1 MKKLDVTTREYKSGF
16 RAKVIRRPLFAQ
28 KFMGIIVDF
37 GGSDPQKLC
46 GGAHFLEH
54 KLFTKKNGDIS
65 QRFEAVGASTNAFTT
80 YDETMFYAS
89 FTEHWRQVL
98 PLIFELVGTTHFT
111 KSNVTKEAKIIA
123 QELAMYQD
131 DPNWQVN
138 YELMQMM
145 FPKTNLAE
153 DLTGT
158 KASLKKMTPEIL
170 QEIYDNNYISGR
182 MEFVA
187 CGGFSENQTKEV
199 LREVG
204 KLESKYLISKKVA
217 PKKLTLVSPQK
228 QHNTIIESDL
238 ATSRVG
244 IGIRLPD
251 FEKVDLK
258 NSTAQTIFEMMLQ
271 AKLGVT
277 SPWFERMQKQGI
289 LNSPMELQ
297 VSYTTEGN
305 FATIIGASNK
315 PDLFLENIKSQLL
328 EVPITKEAF
337 VFQKKEA
344 LAQTIREFDDLSTVA
359 IEEAEYG
366 LENEDFNTAAYVI
379 QSLSFSEFYTAIDNI
394 LAKSDIF
401 TLSLIHIS
409 EPTRPY

>member
-80 YDETMFYAS
+80 YNETMFYAS

-328 EVPITKEAF
+328 EGPITKEAF

-401 TLSLIHIS
+401 TTILKGK
-409 EPTRPY
+409 EEAN

>member
-80 YDETMFYAS
+80 YNETMFYAS

-98 PLIFELVGTTHFT
+98 PLIFELVGATHFT

-258 NSTAQTIFEMMLQ
+258 NSTAQTIFEMMFQ

-401 TLSLIHIS
+401 TTILKGK
-409 EPTRPY
+409 EEAN

>member
-65 QRFEAVGASTNAFTT
+65 QRFEAVDAYTNAFTT
-80 YDETMFYAS
+80 YNETMFYAS

-401 TLSLIHIS
+401 TTILKGK
-409 EPTRPY
+409 EEAN

>member
-1 MKKLDVTTREYKSGF
+1 MKKLDVTTRDYKSGF

-54 KLFTKKNGDIS
+54 KLFAKKNGDIS
-65 QRFEAVGASTNAFTT
+65 QQFEAVGASTNAFTT
-80 YDETMFYAS
+80 YNETMFYAS

-98 PLIFELVGTTHFT
+98 PLIFELVGTTYFT

-170 QEIYDNNYISGR
+170 QEIYDNNYVSGR

-204 KLESKYLISKKVA
+204 KLEHKYLISKKVA
-217 PKKLTLVSPQK
+217 PKKSTLVSPKK
-228 QHNTIIESDL
+228 QHNTIIDSDL

-244 IGIRLPD
+244 IGIRLTN
-251 FEKVDLK
+251 FEKVSLK
-258 NSTAQTIFEMMLQ
+258 NSTAQTILEMMLQ

-277 SPWFERMQKQGI
+277 SPWFEEMQKQGI

-315 PDLFLENIKSQLL
+315 PDLFLENTKNQLL
-328 EVPITKEAF
+328 EVPISKEAF

-366 LENEDFNTAAYVI
+366 LENEDFNTAAHVI
-379 QSLSFSEFYTAIDNI
+379 QSLSFNEFYTAIDNI

-401 TLSLIHIS
+401 TTILKGK
-409 EPTRPY
+409 EEAD

>member
-1 MKKLDVTTREYKSGF
+1 MKKLDVTTRDYKSRF

-80 YDETMFYAS
+80 YNETMFYAS

-217 PKKLTLVSPQK
+217 PKKLILVSPQK

-251 FEKVDLK
+251 FEKVGLK

-401 TLSLIHIS
+401 TTILKGK
-409 EPTRPY
+409 EEAD

>member
-1 MKKLDVTTREYKSGF
+1 MKKLDVTTRDYKSGF

-65 QRFEAVGASTNAFTT
+65 QQFEAVGASTNAFTT
-80 YDETMFYAS
+80 YNETMFYAS

-98 PLIFELVGTTHFT
+98 PLIFELVGTTYFT

-170 QEIYDNNYISGR
+170 QEIYDNNYVSGR

-199 LREVG
+199 LREVE
-204 KLESKYLISKKVA
+204 KLERKYLISKKVA
-217 PKKLTLVSPQK
+217 PKKLTLVSPKK
-228 QHNTIIESDL
+228 QHNTIIDSDL

-244 IGIRLPD
+244 IGIRLPN
-251 FEKVDLK
+251 FEKVGLK
-258 NSTAQTIFEMMLQ
+258 NSTAQTILEMMLQ

-277 SPWFERMQKQGI
+277 SPWFEEMQKQRI

-315 PDLFLENIKSQLL
+315 PDLFLENTKNQLL
-328 EVPITKEAF
+328 EVPISKEAF

-366 LENEDFNTAAYVI
+366 LENEDFNTAAHVI
-379 QSLSFSEFYTAIDNI
+379 QSLSFNEFYTAIDNI

-401 TLSLIHIS
+401 TTILKGK
-409 EPTRPY
+409 EEAD

>member
-1 MKKLDVTTREYKSGF
+1 MKKLDVTTRDYKSGF

-54 KLFTKKNGDIS
+54 KLFAKKNGDIS
-65 QRFEAVGASTNAFTT
+65 QQFEAVGASTNAFTT
-80 YDETMFYAS
+80 YNETMFYAS

-98 PLIFELVGTTHFT
+98 PLIFELVGTTYFT

-158 KASLKKMTPEIL
+158 KASLKKMTPQIL
-170 QEIYDNNYISGR
+170 QEIYDNNYVSGR

-204 KLESKYLISKKVA
+204 KLERKYLISKKVA
-217 PKKLTLVSPQK
+217 PKKITLVSPKK
-228 QHNTIIESDL
+228 QHNTIIDSDL

-244 IGIRLPD
+244 IGIRLPN
-251 FEKVDLK
+251 FEKVGLK
-258 NSTAQTIFEMMLQ
+258 NSTAQTILEMMLQ

-277 SPWFERMQKQGI
+277 SPWFEEMQKQGI

-297 VSYTTEGN
+297 VFYTTEGN

-315 PDLFLENIKSQLL
+315 PDLFLENTKNQLL
-328 EVPITKEAF
+328 EVPISKEAF

-366 LENEDFNTAAYVI
+366 LENEDFNTAAHVI
-379 QSLSFSEFYTAIDNI
+379 QSLSFNEFYTAIDNI

-401 TLSLIHIS
+401 TTILKGK
-409 EPTRPY
+409 EEAD

>member
-1 MKKLDVTTREYKSGF
+1 MKKLDVTTRDYKSGF

-54 KLFTKKNGDIS
+54 KLFAKKNGDIS
-65 QRFEAVGASTNAFTT
+65 QQFEAVGASTNAFTT
-80 YDETMFYAS
+80 YNETMFYAS

-98 PLIFELVGTTHFT
+98 PLIFELVGTTYFT

-158 KASLKKMTPEIL
+158 KASLKNMTPEIL
-170 QEIYDNNYISGR
+170 QEIYDNNYVSGR

-204 KLESKYLISKKVA
+204 KLERKYLISKKVA
-217 PKKLTLVSPQK
+217 PKKLTLVSPKK
-228 QHNTIIESDL
+228 QHNTIIDSDL

-244 IGIRLPD
+244 IGIRLPS
-251 FEKVDLK
+251 FEKVGLK
-258 NSTAQTIFEMMLQ
+258 NSTAQTILEMMLQ

-277 SPWFERMQKQGI
+277 SPWFEEMQKQGI

-315 PDLFLENIKSQLL
+315 PDLVLENTKNQLL
-328 EVPITKEAF
+328 EVPISKEAF

-366 LENEDFNTAAYVI
+366 LENEDFNTAAHVI
-379 QSLSFSEFYTAIDNI
+379 QSLSFNEFYTAIDNI

-401 TLSLIHIS
+401 TTILKGK
-409 EPTRPY
+409 EEAD

>member
-1 MKKLDVTTREYKSGF
+1 MKKLDVTTRDYKSGF

-54 KLFTKKNGDIS
+54 KLFAKKNGDIS
-65 QRFEAVGASTNAFTT
+65 QQFEAVGASTNAFTT
-80 YDETMFYAS
+80 YNETMFYAS

-98 PLIFELVGTTHFT
+98 PLIFELVGTTYFT

-170 QEIYDNNYISGR
+170 QEIYDNNYVSGR

-204 KLESKYLISKKVA
+204 KLERKYLISKKVA
-217 PKKLTLVSPQK
+217 PKKLTLVSPKK
-228 QHNTIIESDL
+228 QHNTIIDSDL

-244 IGIRLPD
+244 IGIRLPN
-251 FEKVDLK
+251 FEKVGLK
-258 NSTAQTIFEMMLQ
+258 NSTAQTILEMMLQ

-277 SPWFERMQKQGI
+277 SPWFEEMQKQGI

-315 PDLFLENIKSQLL
+315 PDLFLENQLL
-328 EVPITKEAF
+328 EVPISKEAF

-366 LENEDFNTAAYVI
+366 LENEDFNTAAHVI
-379 QSLSFSEFYTAIDNI
+379 QSLSFNEFYTAIDNI

-401 TLSLIHIS
+401 TTILKGK
-409 EPTRPY
+409 EEAD

>member
-80 YDETMFYAS
+80 YNETMFYAS

-315 PDLFLENIKSQLL
+315 QDLFLENIKSQLL

-401 TLSLIHIS
+401 TTILKGK
-409 EPTRPY
+409 EEAN

>member
-80 YDETMFYAS
+80 YNETMFYAS

-258 NSTAQTIFEMMLQ
+258 NSTAQIIFEMMLQ

-401 TLSLIHIS
+401 TTILKGK
-409 EPTRPY
+409 EEAN

>member
-1 MKKLDVTTREYKSGF
+1 ME
-16 RAKVIRRPLFAQ
+16 VILRNCAVEL
-28 KFMGIIVDF
+28 I
-37 GGSDPQKLC
+37 
-46 GGAHFLEH
+46 FLEH

-80 YDETMFYAS
+80 YNETMFYAS

-401 TLSLIHIS
+401 TTILKGK
-409 EPTRPY
+409 EEAN

>member
-1 MKKLDVTTREYKSGF
+1 MKKLDVTTRDYKSGF

-54 KLFTKKNGDIS
+54 KLFAKKNGDIS
-65 QRFEAVGASTNAFTT
+65 QQFEAVGASTNAFTT
-80 YDETMFYAS
+80 YNETMFYAS

-98 PLIFELVGTTHFT
+98 PLIFELVGTTYFT

-158 KASLKKMTPEIL
+158 KASLKNMTPEIL
-170 QEIYDNNYISGR
+170 QEIYDNNYVSGR

-204 KLESKYLISKKVA
+204 KLERKYLISKKVA
-217 PKKLTLVSPQK
+217 PKKLTLVSPKK
-228 QHNTIIESDL
+228 QHNTIIDSDL

-244 IGIRLPD
+244 IGIRLPS
-251 FEKVDLK
+251 FEKVGLK
-258 NSTAQTIFEMMLQ
+258 NSTAQTILEMMLQ

-277 SPWFERMQKQGI
+277 SPWFEEMQKQGI

-305 FATIIGASNK
+305 FATIIGALNK
-315 PDLFLENIKSQLL
+315 PDLFLENTKNQLL
-328 EVPITKEAF
+328 EVPISKEAF

-366 LENEDFNTAAYVI
+366 LENEDFNTAAHVI
-379 QSLSFSEFYTAIDNI
+379 QSLSFNEFYTAIDNI

-401 TLSLIHIS
+401 TTILKGK
-409 EPTRPY
+409 EEAD

>member
-54 KLFTKKNGDIS
+54 KLFTKKNGNIS

-80 YDETMFYAS
+80 YNETMFYAS

-401 TLSLIHIS
+401 TTILKGK
-409 EPTRPY
+409 EEAN

>member
-80 YDETMFYAS
+80 YNETMFYAS

-217 PKKLTLVSPQK
+217 PKKLTWVSPQK

-401 TLSLIHIS
+401 TTILKGK
-409 EPTRPY
+409 EEAN

>member
-1 MKKLDVTTREYKSGF
+1 MKKLDVTTRDYKSGF

-54 KLFTKKNGDIS
+54 KLFAKKNGDIS
-65 QRFEAVGASTNAFTT
+65 QQFEAVGASTNAFTT
-80 YDETMFYAS
+80 YNETMFYAS

-98 PLIFELVGTTHFT
+98 PLIFELVGTTYFT

-158 KASLKKMTPEIL
+158 KASLKNMTPEIL
-170 QEIYDNNYISGR
+170 QEIYDNNYVSGR

-204 KLESKYLISKKVA
+204 KLERKYLISKKVA
-217 PKKLTLVSPQK
+217 PKKLTLVSPKK
-228 QHNTIIESDL
+228 QHNTIIDSDL

-244 IGIRLPD
+244 IGIRLPS
-251 FEKVDLK
+251 FEKVGLK
-258 NSTAQTIFEMMLQ
+258 NSTAQTILEMMLQ

-277 SPWFERMQKQGI
+277 SPWFEEMQKQGI

-315 PDLFLENIKSQLL
+315 PDLFLENTKNQLL
-328 EVPITKEAF
+328 EVPISKEAF

-344 LAQTIREFDDLSTVA
+344 LAQTIREFDDLSTVS

-366 LENEDFNTAAYVI
+366 LENEDFNTAAHVI
-379 QSLSFSEFYTAIDNI
+379 QSLSFNEFYTAIDNI

-401 TLSLIHIS
+401 TTILKGK
-409 EPTRPY
+409 EEAD

>member
-1 MKKLDVTTREYKSGF
+1 MKKLDVTTRDYKSGF

-54 KLFTKKNGDIS
+54 KLFAKKNGDIS
-65 QRFEAVGASTNAFTT
+65 QQFEAVGASTNAFTT
-80 YDETMFYAS
+80 YNETMFYAS

-98 PLIFELVGTTHFT
+98 PLIFELVGTTYFT

-158 KASLKKMTPEIL
+158 KASLKNMTPEIL
-170 QEIYDNNYISGR
+170 QEIYDNNYVSGR

-204 KLESKYLISKKVA
+204 KLERKYLISKKVA
-217 PKKLTLVSPQK
+217 PKKLTLVGPKK
-228 QHNTIIESDL
+228 QHNTIIDSDL

-244 IGIRLPD
+244 IGIRLPS
-251 FEKVDLK
+251 FEKVGLK
-258 NSTAQTIFEMMLQ
+258 NSTAQTILEMMLQ

-277 SPWFERMQKQGI
+277 SPWFEEMQKQGI

-315 PDLFLENIKSQLL
+315 PDLFLENTKNQLL
-328 EVPITKEAF
+328 EVPISKEAF

-366 LENEDFNTAAYVI
+366 LENEDFNTAAHVI
-379 QSLSFSEFYTAIDNI
+379 QSLSFNEFYTAIDNI

-401 TLSLIHIS
+401 TTILKGK
-409 EPTRPY
+409 EEAD

>member
-1 MKKLDVTTREYKSGF
+1 MKKLDVTTRDYKSGF

-54 KLFTKKNGDIS
+54 KLFAKKNGDIS
-65 QRFEAVGASTNAFTT
+65 QQFEAVGASTNAFTT
-80 YDETMFYAS
+80 YNETMFYAS

-98 PLIFELVGTTHFT
+98 PLIFELVGTTYFT

-158 KASLKKMTPEIL
+158 KASLKNMTPEIL
-170 QEIYDNNYISGR
+170 QEIYDNNYVSGR

-204 KLESKYLISKKVA
+204 KLERKYLISKKVA
-217 PKKLTLVSPQK
+217 PKKLTLVSPKK
-228 QHNTIIESDL
+228 QHNTIIDSDL

-244 IGIRLPD
+244 IGIRLPS
-251 FEKVDLK
+251 FEKVGLK
-258 NSTAQTIFEMMLQ
+258 NSTAQTILEIMLQ

-277 SPWFERMQKQGI
+277 SPWFEEMQKQGI

-315 PDLFLENIKSQLL
+315 PDLFLENTKNQLL
-328 EVPITKEAF
+328 EVPISKEAF

-366 LENEDFNTAAYVI
+366 LENEDFNTAAHVI
-379 QSLSFSEFYTAIDNI
+379 QSLSFNEFYTAIDNI

-401 TLSLIHIS
+401 TTILKGK
-409 EPTRPY
+409 EEAD

>member
-1 MKKLDVTTREYKSGF
+1 MKKLDVTTRKYKSGF

-80 YDETMFYAS
+80 YNETMFYAS

-217 PKKLTLVSPQK
+217 PKKLTWVSPQK

-394 LAKSDIF
+394 LTKSDIF
-401 TLSLIHIS
+401 TTILKGK
-409 EPTRPY
+409 EEAN

>member
-1 MKKLDVTTREYKSGF
+1 MKKLDVTTRDYKSGF

-54 KLFTKKNGDIS
+54 KLFAKKNGDIS
-65 QRFEAVGASTNAFTT
+65 QQFEAVGASTNAFTT
-80 YDETMFYAS
+80 YNETMFYAS

-98 PLIFELVGTTHFT
+98 PLIFELVGTTYFT

-158 KASLKKMTPEIL
+158 KASLKNMTPEIL
-170 QEIYDNNYISGR
+170 QEIYDNNYVSGR

-204 KLESKYLISKKVA
+204 KLERKYLISKKVA
-217 PKKLTLVSPQK
+217 PKKLTLVSPKK
-228 QHNTIIESDL
+228 QHNTIIDSDL

-244 IGIRLPD
+244 IGIRLPS
-251 FEKVDLK
+251 FEKVGLK
-258 NSTAQTIFEMMLQ
+258 NSTAQTILEMMLQ

-277 SPWFERMQKQGI
+277 SPWFEEMQKQGI

-315 PDLFLENIKSQLL
+315 PDLILENTKNQLL
-328 EVPITKEAF
+328 EVPISKEAF

-366 LENEDFNTAAYVI
+366 LENEDFNTAAHVI
-379 QSLSFSEFYTAIDNI
+379 QSLSFNEFYTAIDNI

-401 TLSLIHIS
+401 TTILKGK
-409 EPTRPY
+409 EEAD

>member
-1 MKKLDVTTREYKSGF
+1 MKKLDVTTRYYKSGF

-54 KLFTKKNGDIS
+54 KLFAKKNGDIS
-65 QRFEAVGASTNAFTT
+65 QQFEAVGASTNAFTT
-80 YDETMFYAS
+80 YNETMFYAS

-98 PLIFELVGTTHFT
+98 PLIFELVGTTYFT

-170 QEIYDNNYISGR
+170 QEIYDNNYVSGR

-199 LREVG
+199 LREVE
-204 KLESKYLISKKVA
+204 KLERKYLISKKVA
-217 PKKLTLVSPQK
+217 PKKLTLVSPKK
-228 QHNTIIESDL
+228 QHNTIIDSDL

-244 IGIRLPD
+244 IGIRLPN
-251 FEKVDLK
+251 FEKVGLK
-258 NSTAQTIFEMMLQ
+258 NSTAQTILEMMLQ

-277 SPWFERMQKQGI
+277 SPWFEEMQKQGI

-315 PDLFLENIKSQLL
+315 PDLFLENTKNQLL
-328 EVPITKEAF
+328 EVPISKEAF

-366 LENEDFNTAAYVI
+366 LENEDFNTAAHVI
-379 QSLSFSEFYTAIDNI
+379 QSLSFNEFYTAIDNI

-401 TLSLIHIS
+401 TTILKGK
-409 EPTRPY
+409 EEAD

>member
-1 MKKLDVTTREYKSGF
+1 MKKLDVTTRDYKSGF
-16 RAKVIRRPLFAQ
+16 RARVIRRPLFAQ

-54 KLFTKKNGDIS
+54 KLFAKKNGDIS
-65 QRFEAVGASTNAFTT
+65 QQFEAVGASTNAFTT
-80 YDETMFYAS
+80 YNETMFYAS

-98 PLIFELVGTTHFT
+98 PLIFELVGTTYFT

-170 QEIYDNNYISGR
+170 QEIYDNNYVSGR

-204 KLESKYLISKKVA
+204 KLERKYLISKKVA
-217 PKKLTLVSPQK
+217 PKKLTLVSPKK
-228 QHNTIIESDL
+228 QHNTIIDSDL

-244 IGIRLPD
+244 IGIRLPN
-251 FEKVDLK
+251 FEKVGLK
-258 NSTAQTIFEMMLQ
+258 NSTAQTILEMMLQ

-277 SPWFERMQKQGI
+277 SPWFEEMQKQRI

-315 PDLFLENIKSQLL
+315 PDLFLENTKNQLL
-328 EVPITKEAF
+328 EVPISKEAF

-366 LENEDFNTAAYVI
+366 LENEDFNTAAHVI
-379 QSLSFSEFYTAIDNI
+379 QSLSFNEFYTAIDNI

-401 TLSLIHIS
+401 TTILKGK
-409 EPTRPY
+409 EEAD

>member
-1 MKKLDVTTREYKSGF
+1 MKKLDVTTRDYKSGF

-54 KLFTKKNGDIS
+54 KLFAKKNGDIS
-65 QRFEAVGASTNAFTT
+65 QQFEAVGASTNAFTT
-80 YDETMFYAS
+80 YNETMFYAS

-98 PLIFELVGTTHFT
+98 PLIFELVGTTYFT

-158 KASLKKMTPEIL
+158 KASLKNMTPEIL
-170 QEIYDNNYISGR
+170 QEIYDNNYVSGR

-199 LREVG
+199 LREVR
-204 KLESKYLISKKVA
+204 KLERKYLISKKVA
-217 PKKLTLVSPQK
+217 PKKLTLVSPKK
-228 QHNTIIESDL
+228 QHNTIIDSDL

-244 IGIRLPD
+244 IGIRLPS
-251 FEKVDLK
+251 FEKVGLK
-258 NSTAQTIFEMMLQ
+258 NSTAQTILEMMLQ

-277 SPWFERMQKQGI
+277 SPWFEEMQKQGI

-315 PDLFLENIKSQLL
+315 PDLFLENTKNQLL
-328 EVPITKEAF
+328 EVPISKEAF

-366 LENEDFNTAAYVI
+366 LENEDFNTAAHVI
-379 QSLSFSEFYTAIDNI
+379 QSLSFNEFYTAIDNI

-401 TLSLIHIS
+401 TTILKGK
-409 EPTRPY
+409 EEAD

>member
-1 MKKLDVTTREYKSGF
+1 MKKLDVTSREYKSGF
-16 RAKVIRRPLFAQ
+16 RAKVIRRPLFTQ

-65 QRFEAVGASTNAFTT
+65 QQFEAIGASTNAFTT
-80 YDETMFYAS
+80 YNETMFYAS

-111 KSNVTKEAKIIA
+111 KSNVSNEAKIIA

-158 KASLKKMTPEIL
+158 KASLKKMTPDIL
-170 QEIYDNNYISGR
+170 QEIYDDNYVTSR

-187 CGGFSENQTKEV
+187 CGGFSENQTKEI
-199 LREVG
+199 LREVE
-204 KLESKYLISKKVA
+204 KLESKYLTSKNLA
-217 PKKLTLVSPQK
+217 PKKVKLVKLQK
-228 QHNTIIESDL
+228 QHNTVIESDL

-244 IGIRLPD
+244 VGIRLPE
-251 FEKVDLK
+251 FEKIGLK
-258 NSTAQTIFEMMLQ
+258 NSTAQSILEMMLQ

-277 SPWFERMQKQGI
+277 SPWFEKMQKQGI

-315 PDLFLENIKSQLL
+315 PDLFLENTKNQLL
-328 EVPITKEAF
+328 EVPISEDAF

-344 LAQTIREFDDLSTVA
+344 LAQTIREFDDLSTIA

-366 LENEDFNTAAYVI
+366 LENDDFNVAAQAI
-379 QSLSFSEFYTAIDNI
+379 QSLSFNEFYTAVDNI

-401 TLSLIHIS
+401 TTILKS
-409 EPTRPY
+409 EEEAN

>member
-1 MKKLDVTTREYKSGF
+1 MKKLDVTTRDYKSGF

-54 KLFTKKNGDIS
+54 KLFAKKNGDIS
-65 QRFEAVGASTNAFTT
+65 QQFEAVGASTNAFTT
-80 YDETMFYAS
+80 YNETMFYAS

-98 PLIFELVGTTHFT
+98 PLIFELVGTTYFT

-158 KASLKKMTPEIL
+158 KASLKKMTPQIL
-170 QEIYDNNYISGR
+170 QEIYDNNYVSGR

-204 KLESKYLISKKVA
+204 KLVRKYLISKKVA
-217 PKKLTLVSPQK
+217 PKKITLVSPKK
-228 QHNTIIESDL
+228 QHNTIIDSDL

-244 IGIRLPD
+244 IGIRLPN
-251 FEKVDLK
+251 FEKVGLK
-258 NSTAQTIFEMMLQ
+258 NSTAQTILEMMLQ

-277 SPWFERMQKQGI
+277 SPWFEEMQKQGI

-315 PDLFLENIKSQLL
+315 PDLFLENTKNQLL
-328 EVPITKEAF
+328 EVPISKEAF

-366 LENEDFNTAAYVI
+366 LENEDFNTAAHVI
-379 QSLSFSEFYTAIDNI
+379 QSLSFNEFYTAIDNI

-401 TLSLIHIS
+401 TTILKGK
-409 EPTRPY
+409 EEAD

>member
-46 GGAHFLEH
+46 GVAHFLEH

-80 YDETMFYAS
+80 YNETMFYAS

-401 TLSLIHIS
+401 TTILKGK
-409 EPTRPY
+409 EEAN

>member
-1 MKKLDVTTREYKSGF
+1 MKKLYVTTREYKSGF

-80 YDETMFYAS
+80 YNETMFYAS

-401 TLSLIHIS
+401 TTILKGK
-409 EPTRPY
+409 EEAN

>member
-1 MKKLDVTTREYKSGF
+1 MKKLDVTTRDYKSGF

-54 KLFTKKNGDIS
+54 KLFAKKNGDIS
-65 QRFEAVGASTNAFTT
+65 QQFEAVGASTNAFTT
-80 YDETMFYAS
+80 YNETMFYAS

-98 PLIFELVGTTHFT
+98 PLIFELVGTTYFT

-158 KASLKKMTPEIL
+158 KASLKNMTPEIL
-170 QEIYDNNYISGR
+170 QEIYDNNYVSGR

-204 KLESKYLISKKVA
+204 KLERKYLISKKVA
-217 PKKLTLVSPQK
+217 PKKLTLVSPKK
-228 QHNTIIESDL
+228 QHNTIIDSDL

-244 IGIRLPD
+244 IGIRLPS
-251 FEKVDLK
+251 FEKVGLK
-258 NSTAQTIFEMMLQ
+258 NSTAQTILEMMLQ

-277 SPWFERMQKQGI
+277 SPWFEEMQKQGI

-315 PDLFLENIKSQLL
+315 PDLFLENTKNQLL
-328 EVPITKEAF
+328 EVPISKEAF

-366 LENEDFNTAAYVI
+366 LENEDFNTAAHVI
-379 QSLSFSEFYTAIDNI
+379 QSLSFNEFHTAIDNI

-401 TLSLIHIS
+401 TTILKGK
-409 EPTRPY
+409 EEAD

>member
-1 MKKLDVTTREYKSGF
+1 MKKLDVTTRDYKSGF

-54 KLFTKKNGDIS
+54 KLFAKKNGDIS
-65 QRFEAVGASTNAFTT
+65 QQFEAVGASTNAFTT
-80 YDETMFYAS
+80 YNETMFYAS

-98 PLIFELVGTTHFT
+98 PLIFELVGTTYFT

-170 QEIYDNNYISGR
+170 QEIYDNNYVSGR

-204 KLESKYLISKKVA
+204 KLERKYLISKKVA
-217 PKKLTLVSPQK
+217 PKKLTLVSLKK
-228 QHNTIIESDL
+228 QHNTIIDSDL

-244 IGIRLPD
+244 IGIRLPN
-251 FEKVDLK
+251 FEKVGLK
-258 NSTAQTIFEMMLQ
+258 NSTAQTILEMMLQ

-277 SPWFERMQKQGI
+277 SPWFEEMQKQGI

-315 PDLFLENIKSQLL
+315 PDLFLENTKNQLL
-328 EVPITKEAF
+328 EVPISKEAF

-366 LENEDFNTAAYVI
+366 LENEDFNTAAHVI
-379 QSLSFSEFYTAIDNI
+379 QSLSFNEFYTAIDNI

-401 TLSLIHIS
+401 TTILKGK
-409 EPTRPY
+409 EEAD

>member
-401 TLSLIHIS
+401 TTILKGK
-409 EPTRPY
+409 EEAN

>member
-1 MKKLDVTTREYKSGF
+1 MKKLDVTTRDYKSGF

-54 KLFTKKNGDIS
+54 KLFAKKNGDIS
-65 QRFEAVGASTNAFTT
+65 QQFEAVGASTNAFTT
-80 YDETMFYAS
+80 YNETMFYAS

-98 PLIFELVGTTHFT
+98 PLIFELVGTTYFT

-158 KASLKKMTPEIL
+158 KASLKNMTPEIL
-170 QEIYDNNYISGR
+170 QEIYDNNYVSGR

-204 KLESKYLISKKVA
+204 KLERKYLISKKVA
-217 PKKLTLVSPQK
+217 PKKLTLVSPKK
-228 QHNTIIESDL
+228 QHNTIIDSDL

-244 IGIRLPD
+244 IGIRLPS
-251 FEKVDLK
+251 FEKVGLK
-258 NSTAQTIFEMMLQ
+258 NSTAQTILEMMLQ

-277 SPWFERMQKQGI
+277 SPWFEEMQKQGI

-315 PDLFLENIKSQLL
+315 PDLFLENTKNQLL
-328 EVPITKEAF
+328 EVPISKEAF

-366 LENEDFNTAAYVI
+366 LENEDFNTAAHVI
-379 QSLSFSEFYTAIDNI
+379 QSLSFNEFYTAIDNI
-394 LAKSDIF
+394 LAKSDTF
-401 TLSLIHIS
+401 TTILKGK
-409 EPTRPY
+409 EEAD

>member
-1 MKKLDVTTREYKSGF
+1 MKKLDVTTRNYSSGF

-37 GGSDPQKLC
+37 GGSNPQKLC

-54 KLFTKKNGDIS
+54 KLFAKKNGDIS
-65 QRFEAVGASTNAFTT
+65 QQFEEIGASTNAFTT
-80 YDETMFYAS
+80 YNETMFYAS
-89 FTEHWRQVL
+89 FTDHWRQVL

-111 KSNVTKEAKIIA
+111 KSNVSKEAKIIA

-158 KASLKKMTPEIL
+158 KNSLKKMTPEIL
-170 QEIYDNNYISGR
+170 QEIYDNNYVSDK

-187 CGGFSENQTKEV
+187 CGGFSDNQTKEI

-204 KLESKYLISKKVA
+204 KLERKYLISKKVKQKKA
-217 PKKLTLVSPQK
+217 SLVNPKKQHQTVLDSSLT
-228 QHNTIIESDL
+228 
-238 ATSRVG
+238 TSRVG
-244 IGIRLPD
+244 IGIRLPN
-251 FEKVDLK
+251 FKKLGLR
-258 NSTAQTIFEMMLQ
+258 NSIAQSILEMMLQ

-277 SPWFERMQKQGI
+277 STWFEEMQKQGV

-305 FATIIGASNK
+305 FATIIGVSNK
-315 PDLFLENIKSQLL
+315 PDLFLENTKKQLL
-328 EVPITKEAF
+328 EVPISEEAF

-344 LAQTIREFDDLSTVA
+344 LAQTIREFDDLSTIA

-366 LENEDFNTAAYVI
+366 LENDTFNEAAWAI

-401 TLSLIHIS
+401 TTILKGK
-409 EPTRPY
+409 EEAD

>member
-80 YDETMFYAS
+80 YNETMFYAS

-131 DPNWQVN
+131 DQNWQVN

-401 TLSLIHIS
+401 TTILKGK
-409 EPTRPY
+409 EEAN

>member
-1 MKKLDVTTREYKSGF
+1 MKKLDVTSREYKSGF
-16 RAKVIRRPLFAQ
+16 RAKVIRRPLFTQ

-65 QRFEAVGASTNAFTT
+65 QRFEAIGASTNAFTT
-80 YDETMFYAS
+80 YNETMFYAS

-98 PLIFELVGTTHFT
+98 PLIFELVGITHFT
-111 KSNVTKEAKIIA
+111 KSNVSKEAKIIA

-158 KASLKKMTPEIL
+158 KASLKKMTPDIL
-170 QEIYDNNYISGR
+170 QEIYDDNYVTSR

-187 CGGFSENQTKEV
+187 CGGFSENQTKEI

-204 KLESKYLISKKVA
+204 KLESKYLTSKNLA
-217 PKKLTLVSPQK
+217 PKKVKLVKPQK
-228 QHNTIIESDL
+228 QHNTVIESDL

-244 IGIRLPD
+244 VGIRLPD
-251 FEKVDLK
+251 FEKIGLK
-258 NSTAQTIFEMMLQ
+258 NSTAQSILEMMLQ

-277 SPWFERMQKQGI
+277 SPWFEKMQKQGI

-315 PDLFLENIKSQLL
+315 PDLFLENTKNQLL
-328 EVPITKEAF
+328 EVPISEDAF

-344 LAQTIREFDDLSTVA
+344 LAQTIREFDDLSTIA

-366 LENEDFNTAAYVI
+366 LENDDFNVAVQAI
-379 QSLSFSEFYTAIDNI
+379 QSLSFNEFYTAVDNI

-401 TLSLIHIS
+401 TTILKSK
-409 EPTRPY
+409 EEAN

>member
-1 MKKLDVTTREYKSGF
+1 MKKLDVTTRDYSSGF

-37 GGSDPQKLC
+37 GGSNPQKLC

-54 KLFTKKNGDIS
+54 KLFAKKNGDIS
-65 QRFEAVGASTNAFTT
+65 QQFEEIGASTNAFTT
-80 YDETMFYAS
+80 YNETMFYAS
-89 FTEHWRQVL
+89 FTDHWRQVL

-111 KSNVTKEAKIIA
+111 KSNVSKEAKIIA

-158 KASLKKMTPEIL
+158 KNSLKKMTPEIL
-170 QEIYDNNYISGR
+170 QEIYDNNYVSGK

-187 CGGFSENQTKEV
+187 CGGFSDNQTKEI

-204 KLESKYLISKKVA
+204 KLERKYLISKKVKQKKA
-217 PKKLTLVSPQK
+217 ALVNPKKQHQTILDSSLT
-228 QHNTIIESDL
+228 
-238 ATSRVG
+238 TSRVG
-244 IGIRLPD
+244 IGIRLPN
-251 FEKVDLK
+251 FEKFGLR
-258 NSTAQTIFEMMLQ
+258 NSTAQSILEMMLQ

-277 SPWFERMQKQGI
+277 STWFEEMQKQGV

-305 FATIIGASNK
+305 FATIIGVSNK
-315 PDLFLENIKSQLL
+315 PDLFLENTKKQLL
-328 EVPITKEAF
+328 EVPISEEAF

-344 LAQTIREFDDLSTVA
+344 LAQTIREFDDLSTIA

-366 LENEDFNTAAYVI
+366 LENDTFNEAAWAI

-401 TLSLIHIS
+401 TTILKGK
-409 EPTRPY
+409 EEAD

>member
-1 MKKLDVTTREYKSGF
+1 MKKLDVTTRDYKSGF

-54 KLFTKKNGDIS
+54 KLFAKKNGDIS
-65 QRFEAVGASTNAFTT
+65 QQFEAVGASTNAFTT
-80 YDETMFYAS
+80 YNETMFYAS

-98 PLIFELVGTTHFT
+98 PLIFELVGTTYFT

-170 QEIYDNNYISGR
+170 QEIYDNNYVSGR

-187 CGGFSENQTKEV
+187 CGRFSENQTKEV
-199 LREVG
+199 LREVE
-204 KLESKYLISKKVA
+204 KLERKYLISKKVA
-217 PKKLTLVSPQK
+217 PKKLTLVSPKK
-228 QHNTIIESDL
+228 QHNTIIDSDL

-244 IGIRLPD
+244 IGIRLPN
-251 FEKVDLK
+251 FEKVGLK
-258 NSTAQTIFEMMLQ
+258 NSTAQTILEMMLQ

-277 SPWFERMQKQGI
+277 SPWFEEMQKQGI

-315 PDLFLENIKSQLL
+315 PDLFLENTKNQLL
-328 EVPITKEAF
+328 EVPISKEAF

-366 LENEDFNTAAYVI
+366 LENEDFNTAAHVI
-379 QSLSFSEFYTAIDNI
+379 QSLSFNEFYTAIDNI

-401 TLSLIHIS
+401 TTILKGK
-409 EPTRPY
+409 EEAD

>member
-54 KLFTKKNGDIS
+54 KLFTKKNEDIS

-80 YDETMFYAS
+80 YNETMFYAS

-170 QEIYDNNYISGR
+170 QKIYDNNYISGR

-401 TLSLIHIS
+401 TTILKGK
-409 EPTRPY
+409 EEAN

>member
-80 YDETMFYAS
+80 YNETMFYAS

-228 QHNTIIESDL
+228 QHNIIIESDL

-401 TLSLIHIS
+401 TTILKGK
-409 EPTRPY
+409 EEAN